1 MPDELK
7 LLYRTRETL
16 AAPVY
21 RARELSVNGPSI
33 PCAGSSWGQGLMEKA
48 TSPAVTF
55 VRTCRAENNVG
66 KMRRQVLAPKS
77 WLRILC

>member
-33 PCAGSSWGQGLMEKA
+33 PCAGSLWGQGLMEKA
-48 TSPAVTF
+48 TSPAVTS
-55 VRTCRAENNVG
+55 VRTCRAENNAG
-66 KMRRQVLAPKS
+66 KMRRQALAPKS
-77 WLRILC
+77 WFRILC